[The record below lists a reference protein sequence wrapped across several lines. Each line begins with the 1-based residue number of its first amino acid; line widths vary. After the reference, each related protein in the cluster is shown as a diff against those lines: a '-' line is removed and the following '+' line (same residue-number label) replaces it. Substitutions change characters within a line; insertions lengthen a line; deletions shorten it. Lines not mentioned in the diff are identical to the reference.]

1 MLYYSRLI
9 IQILIMSFLS
19 YLIVLSISMFLN
31 ILPRKISLFFG
42 RLIGITIYH
51 ILPIRKKIALEN
63 IKDNFPNLSTEK
75 QLKILKNTYIHF
87 GMVLTD
93 FLRTKRLNKNNI
105 NQIVKIDTDTW
116 KLLKDN
122 NGAIIMTGHL
132 GNWEYF
138 LPTFGLNGL
147 KFSIVAQKIKNSYLN
162 TFFTKI
168 RQVDNVEVIFKDAGS
183 RKMMKILKEKK
194 YLGLASDQNAGKKG
208 EKVKLLN
215 IEASIPK
222 GAAIFHLKTK
232 TPIIVGYC
240 IMNQKYN
247 YNFNAEMIDCSKIN
261 REKDD
266 AIYTINRNFTKNLE
280 RMIKKYPEQYFWFHR
295 MKDKKKYQK

>member
-1 MLYYSRLI
+1 
-9 IQILIMSFLS
+9 MSFLS

-31 ILPRKISLFFG
+31 IFPRKISLFFG

>member
-1 MLYYSRLI
+1 
-9 IQILIMSFLS
+9 MSFLS

>member
-1 MLYYSRLI
+1 
-9 IQILIMSFLS
+9 
-19 YLIVLSISMFLN
+19 MFLN